1 MEPSYFTRFIA
12 FVKSSFQEKFKVFL
26 PGAIVGL
33 FGAKSFLFAGLPSE
47 MVTFGAYALKYI
59 GTVIMAFSSG
69 LATAYAA
76 YLIERY
82 KEKQNGKIK
91 QKKRQN
97 GKAA

>member
-1 MEPSYFTRFIA
+1 MEPTYFERFLA
-12 FVKSSFQEKFKVFL
+12 FVKGSFQEKFKVFL

-33 FGAKSFLFAGLPSE
+33 FGAKSLLFAGLPDK
-47 MVTFGAYALKYI
+47 MVTIGAYIIKYV

-76 YLIERY
+76 YLIEQY
-82 KEKQNGKIK
+82 KKKKDVKIK